1 MSTRV
6 RVLPDRGTLLIS
18 TDLHGKRDSF
28 ERLRERF
35 FALRES
41 SAAPEQVHWAL
52 LGDLVHGPSE
62 AARARS
68 PIYDYDDDSP
78 ALIDAV
84 FELRER
90 FPDHVHF
97 VLGNHDHGHVGGPHT
112 RKFHDDEVLAL
123 EARLTPEQHRRALA
137 LFGDALLAIATPCGL
152 LLTHGSP
159 GDSLVDLAQ
168 LDTIALA
175 DEPDP
180 RKREILHSLLTDY
193 GQRGEVTARM
203 LSSISRPELALHM
216 VVHGHDRDESG
227 LFVEGGNQVCPV
239 IFGAPVELERCLVV
253 DLAARYRSPA
263 ELREGVEIVRVHARA
278 PADR

>member
-1 MSTRV
+1 MSARV

-35 FALRES
+35 FALRQTSE
-41 SAAPEQVHWAL
+41 VHWAL
-52 LGDLVHGPSE
+52 LGDLVHGPSL

-68 PIYDYDDDSP
+68 PLYDYDDESP

-90 FPDHVHF
+90 FPGHVHF

-123 EARLTPEQHRRALA
+123 EARLTPEQGRRALV
-137 LFGDALLAIATPCGL
+137 LFGEASLAIATPCGL

-159 GDSLVDLAQ
+159 GDSLVDLGQ
-168 LDTIALA
+168 LDDIVLA
-175 DEPDP
+175 GETRPIE
-180 RKREILHSLLTDY
+180 REILRSILTDY

-203 LSSISRPELALHM
+203 LAAISRPELELNL

-227 LFVEGGNQVCPV
+227 LFIEGDNQICPV
-239 IFGAPVELERCLVV
+239 IFGARPELERCLVV
-253 DLAARYRSPA
+253 DLAARYRRPA
-263 ELREGVEIVRVHARA
+263 DLRDGIEILRVHDGA
-278 PADR
+278 PAGP

>member
-1 MSTRV
+1 MRSKI
-6 RVLPDRGTLLIS
+6 LPRRGILLIS

-28 ERLRERF
+28 E
-35 FALRES
+35 ALRARFE
-41 SAAPEQVHWAL
+41 ALRAVERETHWAL
-52 LGDLVHGPSE
+52 LGDLVHGPSA

-68 PIYDYDDDSP
+68 PLYDYDDDSP

-90 FPDHVHF
+90 FPEHVHF

-123 EARLTPEQHRRALA
+123 EARLSPTQHERAQR
-137 LFGDALLAIATPCGL
+137 LFGEALLALAAPCGL

-159 GDSLVDLAQ
+159 SAELHDLRQ
-168 LDTIALA
+168 LDALA
-175 DEPDP
+175 LDARSELL
-180 RKREILHSLLTDY
+180 RSLLTDY

-203 LSSISRPELALHM
+203 LAQVSATSGLDLRV

-227 LFVEGGNQVCPV
+227 IFVEGGNQVCPV
-239 IFGAPVELERCLVV
+239 IFGAQRALERCLVV
-253 DLAARYRSPA
+253 DLAARHDDA
-263 ELREGVEIVRVHARA
+263 AALREGLEILRVHG
-278 PADR
+278 

>member
-1 MSTRV
+1 MIRRV

-35 FALRES
+35 FGLREH
-41 SAAPEQVHWAL
+41 AERPDEVHWAL

-62 AARARS
+62 SARARS
-68 PIYDYDDDSP
+68 PLYDYDDESP

-84 FELRER
+84 FELRDR
-90 FPDHVHF
+90 FPDHVHY

-123 EARLTPEQHRRALA
+123 EARLSPEQHRRALA

-159 GDSLVDLAQ
+159 GDSLGELAQ

-175 DEPDP
+175 DEPDSD
-180 RKREILHSLLTDY
+180 KREILRSLLTDY

-203 LSSISRPELALHM
+203 LAAISRPELELHL

-227 LFVEGGNQVCPV
+227 LFVEGGNQICPV
-239 IFGAPVELERCLVV
+239 IFGAQPELERCLIA

-263 ELREGVEIVRVHARA
+263 DLREGFEIVRVRA
-278 PADR
+278 TP

>member
-28 ERLRERF
+28 ERLRRRF
-35 FALRES
+35 FELRES
-41 SAAPEQVHWAL
+41 SDEVHWAL

-68 PIYDYDDDSP
+68 PLYDYDDESP
-78 ALIDAV
+78 ALIDAA

-90 FPDHVHF
+90 FPAHVHF

-112 RKFHDDEVLAL
+112 RKFHDDEVAAL
-123 EARLTPEQHRRALA
+123 EARLSPEQRRRAMA

-159 GDSLVDLAQ
+159 GDSLTELGQ
-168 LDTIALA
+168 LDGIALA
-175 DEPDP
+175 GETDP
-180 RKREILHSLLTDY
+180 RKLEILRSILTDY
-193 GQRGEVTARM
+193 GQRGETTARM
-203 LSSISRPELALHM
+203 LAAISRPALELHV
-216 VVHGHDRDESG
+216 VVHGHDRDETG
-227 LFVEGGNQVCPV
+227 LFVEGGNQICPV
-239 IFGAPVELERCLVV
+239 IFGARPELERCLVV
-253 DLAARYRSPA
+253 DLAARYRGPA
-263 ELREGVEIVRVHARA
+263 DLREGIEIVRVHE
-278 PADR
+278 PLDRG

>member
-1 MSTRV
+1 MSARV

-35 FALRES
+35 FHLRER
-41 SAAPEQVHWAL
+41 AEQPDSVHWAL
-52 LGDLVHGPSE
+52 LGDLVHGPSQ

-68 PIYDYDDDSP
+68 PLYDYDDESP

-84 FELRER
+84 YELRER
-90 FPDHVHF
+90 FPDQVHY

-123 EARLTPEQHRRALA
+123 EARLSPERRRRALA
-137 LFGDALLAIATPCGL
+137 LFGDALLAIAAPCGL
-152 LLTHGSP
+152 LLSHGSP
-159 GDSLVDLAQ
+159 GDELGDLAQ
-168 LDTIALA
+168 LDAIALA
-175 DEPDP
+175 DERDAN
-180 RKREILHSLLTDY
+180 KRELLRSVLTDY
-193 GQRGEVTARM
+193 GQRGEITARM
-203 LSSISRPELALHM
+203 LAAVSRSELELHL

-239 IFGAPVELERCLVV
+239 IFGARPELERCLVV

-263 ELREGVEIVRVHARA
+263 DLREGIEIVRVHGPLDA
-278 PADR
+278 